1 MESGAVEDSQQA
13 PRVAMGSRA
22 APAQGVADELD
33 GAVRTDAKEHAN
45 ARPGAPRPSVGV
57 EHGRTVMRVG
67 GVIQSVLVD
76 ERYTADVWDAL
87 MPRRRPARAL
97 ILGLGGGT
105 IAALMLRRWG
115 ALSIVGVERDPAVV
129 ALARR
134 EFGLAQVEQ
143 SGALRIVTGDAFAFV
158 RAAARANAD
167 RQRAHVGVV
176 ADAGARRHGELFD
189 AICVDM
195 YTAGKMAHGVL
206 APAFLR
212 DVARLLAPD
221 GEMTINLWRSAY
233 LDDQLRRIRREL
245 HIQELAL
252 VDDNVVAHCVTLS

>member
-1 MESGAVEDSQQA
+1 MESGAVDDSQQA
-13 PRVAMGSRA
+13 PRVAMDSRA
-22 APAQGVADELD
+22 APAQRLATGRDGGVRSSARE
-33 GAVRTDAKEHAN
+33 RAKDVLET
-45 ARPGAPRPSVGV
+45 PRPSVGI
-57 EHGRTVMRVG
+57 EDGRTVLRVG

-76 ERYTADVWDAL
+76 ERYTADVWDAQA
-87 MPRRRPARAL
+87 PRRRPAHAL

-115 ALSIVGVERDPAVV
+115 TVSIVGVERDPAVV
-129 ALARR
+129 ALARC
-134 EFGLAQVEQ
+134 EFGLASFEQ
-143 SGALRIVTGDAFAFV
+143 SGQLRIVTDDAFAYV
-158 RAAARANAD
+158 RETARANTV
-167 RQRAHVGVV
+167 RQRANTGAA
-176 ADAGARRHGELFD
+176 ADAGEYQPGERFD

-195 YTAGKMAHGVL
+195 YTAGKMAHGAL

-252 VDDNVVAHCVTLS
+252 VDDNVIAHCVALP